1 METLDY
7 IVIAVYAVGIVS
19 LALYISNR
27 GNKEKT
33 SKDYFLAGNTLTW
46 WAIGTSLIASNIS
59 AEQIIGMT
67 GSGYAMGL
75 AIASY
80 EFMAA
85 ITLIVIA
92 KWLLPIYLEKKIYTM
107 PQFLELRYDH
117 RVRTILAVFWLL
129 VYVFVNL
136 TSIMYLGAQALN
148 AVAGTSLLT
157 GVLILAGF
165 SAVYSIYGGLM
176 AVAWTDV
183 VQVVVLIFGGVV
195 TTWIAL
201 DLVGG
206 GTGPIDGLAVLV
218 DRAPDKFEMLFESDD
233 MFTGADGITES
244 AYQKLPW
251 FGVLFGGMWIANLF
265 YWGFNQ
271 YITQRALAAKSLDEA
286 QRGMMFAGYL
296 KLFMPLIVVV
306 PGIAAYVLMKDNS
319 PEQLQAMV
327 GATEPITN
335 SIGKSDAAYPWLLKH
350 LVPTGIK
357 GLAFAALAAAI
368 VSSLSSMINSI
379 STIFTIDLYQKRI
392 NPEASEKRL
401 VGIGR
406 LVAGVALV
414 IAIPVV
420 PLLASLDQVFQF
432 IQEFTGFVSPG
443 VLAIFL
449 VGMFWKK
456 ATANAAIAASLLTI
470 PLGYLFKELT
480 PTLPFLDRMGIIFL
494 ILVGIM
500 TLISWIEGK
509 GKDDPKGMTLGKDI
523 FKTSTAFNVG
533 ALGITAVLAVIY
545 LLLGNP
551 PV

>member
-7 IVIAVYAVGIVS
+7 IVIAVYAVAIVS

-27 GNKEKT
+27 GGKEKT

-59 AEQIIGMT
+59 AEQVIGMT

-107 PQFLELRYDH
+107 PQFLELRYDG

-136 TSIMYLGAQALN
+136 TSIMYLGAQALE
-148 AVAGTSLLT
+148 AVVGTELLT

-165 SAVYSIYGGLM
+165 SAIYSLYGGLM

-183 VQVVVLIFGGVV
+183 VQVTVLILGGVV

-206 GTGPIDGLAVLV
+206 GNGPIEGLSTLV
-218 DRAPDKFEMLFESDD
+218 DKAPDKFEMLFEGTDT
-233 MFTGADGITES
+233 FTEADGTEKN
-244 AYQKLPW
+244 AYQLLPW

-306 PGIAAYVLMKDNS
+306 PGIAAYVLMKENT

-327 GATEPITN
+327 GASEPIAN
-335 SIGKSDAAYPWLLKH
+335 SIGKSDAAYPWLLKN

-379 STIFTIDLYQKRI
+379 STIFTIDIYQKRI
-392 NPEASEKRL
+392 NPDASEKRL
-401 VGIGR
+401 VSIGR
-406 LVAGVALV
+406 LVAGIALV
-414 IAIPVV
+414 IAIPIV
-420 PLLASLDQVFQF
+420 PLLGNLDQVFQF

-456 ATANAAIAASLLTI
+456 ATANSAIIAAILSI
-470 PLGYLFKELT
+470 PLGYAFKSLT
-480 PTLPFLDRMGIIFL
+480 PNLPFLDRMGIIFL
-494 ILVGIM
+494 ILAAVMIVFS
-500 TLISWIEGK
+500 LIEGK
-509 GKDDPKGMTLGKDI
+509 GQEDPKALSLRKGI
-523 FKTSTAFNVG
+523 FHTSNTFNIG
-533 ALGITAVLAVIY
+533 AIGIAAALAVVY
-545 LLLGNP
+545 LLLANP

>member
-7 IVIAVYAVGIVS
+7 IVIAVYAVAIVS

-27 GNKEKT
+27 GGKEKT

-59 AEQIIGMT
+59 AEQVIGMT

-107 PQFLELRYDH
+107 PQFLELRYDG

-136 TSIMYLGAQALN
+136 TSIMYLGAQALE
-148 AVAGTSLLT
+148 AVVGTELLT

-165 SAVYSIYGGLM
+165 SAIYSLYGGLM

-183 VQVVVLIFGGVV
+183 VQVTVLILGGVV

-206 GTGPIDGLAVLV
+206 GNGPIEGLSTLV
-218 DRAPDKFEMLFESDD
+218 DKAPDKFEMLFEGTDT
-233 MFTGADGITES
+233 FTEADGTEKN
-244 AYQKLPW
+244 AYQLLPW

-306 PGIAAYVLMKDNS
+306 PGIAAYVLMKENT

-327 GATEPITN
+327 GASEPIAN
-335 SIGKSDAAYPWLLKH
+335 SIGKSDAAYPWLLKN
-350 LVPTGIK
+350 LVPAGIK

-379 STIFTIDLYQKRI
+379 STIFTIDIYQKRI
-392 NPEASEKRL
+392 NPDASEKRL
-401 VGIGR
+401 VSIGR
-406 LVAGVALV
+406 LVAGIALV
-414 IAIPVV
+414 IAIPIV
-420 PLLASLDQVFQF
+420 PLLGNLDQVFQF

-456 ATANAAIAASLLTI
+456 ATANSAIIAAILSI
-470 PLGYLFKELT
+470 PLGYAFKSLT
-480 PTLPFLDRMGIIFL
+480 PNLPFLDRMGIIFL
-494 ILVGIM
+494 ILAAVMIVFS
-500 TLISWIEGK
+500 LIEGK
-509 GKDDPKGMTLGKDI
+509 GQEDPKALSLRKGI
-523 FKTSTAFNVG
+523 FHTSNTFNIG
-533 ALGITAVLAVIY
+533 AIGIAAALAVVY
-545 LLLGNP
+545 LLLANP